1 MKLLAVDVGGTRIK
15 WLAADGRHGEL
26 PTPRNGESVIRSVLE
41 LRATT
46 GSETVALALPGI
58 IDPDRRIWR
67 YAANLEV
74 RNLPVGDRFAESG
87 VPLHVLI
94 NDVAAAAAGEANGES
109 LALLQLGTGVG
120 CRIVQGGQV
129 LDGHSGMPGEIGHLV
144 VEPDGPVCSCGLRG
158 CVEAIAGWKAVRP
171 QLAALGLP
179 EDPAVLIGAET
190 SSAPLAER
198 VFGALGWA
206 AAAIVAVVD
215 PGEVR
220 LGGGLAVA
228 WGDEGASRVAAAME
242 RRLLPD
248 LSRRTRVTVS
258 RLGDSAA
265 LHGLRR
271 LSGA

>member
-1 MKLLAVDVGGTRIK
+1 
-15 WLAADGRHGEL
+15 
-26 PTPRNGESVIRSVLE
+26 